1 MSKNLII
8 IVALALILIAGG
20 AWYFL
25 FQQKPSQNT
34 TMEVTEEQAKESTP
48 AITPTPGDA
57 IEQNTIESAAMEGKV
72 KEFTIEGNSN
82 LRFSP
87 NQIKVSKGD
96 TVRITFKVVGD
107 KHDFRIDE
115 FDVATSVL
123 DTGEEET
130 VEFVADKAGAYQFYC
145 GVPGHRAA
153 GMVGTLSVE

>member
-34 TMEVTEEQAKESTP
+34 TMEVT
-48 AITPTPGDA
+48 ITPTPGDA
-57 IEQNTIESAAMEGKV
+57 AEQNTTESAAMEGKV

-130 VEFVADKAGAYQFYC
+130 VEFVADKAGTYQFYC
-145 GVPGHRAA
+145 SVPGHRAA